1 MKNFFSAF
9 LLLFI
14 SAGQISYGQSPKID
28 SVQFFIDQTPLNAT
42 LITNISTLM
51 KQKMKQGYSFPATF
65 ICKLPDSTSV
75 NEKIRI
81 SVRGHMRRE
90 YCYMPP
96 LKLSFHN
103 PTSPILYQLGSLKL
117 VSACKASEDYDQLI
131 LREFLVYKMYNLI
144 TDKSFRVRLLNMN
157 YEDSS
162 GKKKT
167 ISQHAFVMEEE
178 KNMAKRNNCR
188 EWKKGSLNSSESTD
202 RRQMTIVAIFQY
214 MIGNTDWAVPA
225 NHHNIQLIQ
234 SREDT
239 LSRPFAVP
247 YDFDYSGIVN
257 AEYAVPDE
265 RIGIENVQVRAYR
278 GFPRSMGEI
287 NEVLDIFKKQKDSIY
302 SLINNFEPL
311 SARNKKDMSKY
322 LDDFFYMINKPD
334 AVKTTFL
341 DNARTQ

>member
-1 MKNFFSAF
+1 
-9 LLLFI
+9 
-14 SAGQISYGQSPKID
+14 
-28 SVQFFIDQTPLNAT
+28 
-42 LITNISTLM
+42 
-51 KQKMKQGYSFPATF
+51 
-65 ICKLPDSTSV
+65 
-75 NEKIRI
+75 
-81 SVRGHMRRE
+81 
-90 YCYMPP
+90 
-96 LKLSFHN
+96 
-103 PTSPILYQLGSLKL
+103 
-117 VSACKASEDYDQLI
+117 
-131 LREFLVYKMYNLI
+131 
-144 TDKSFRVRLLNMN
+144 MN

-167 ISQHAFVMEEE
+167 MSQHAFVMEEE

-188 EWKKGSLNSSESTD
+188 EWKKGSLASSESTD

-265 RIGIENVQVRAYR
+265 RLGIENVQVRAYR
-278 GFPRSMGEI
+278 GYPRSMAEI

-302 SLINNFEPL
+302 ALINNFEPL

-334 AVKTTFL
+334 AVKTTFI